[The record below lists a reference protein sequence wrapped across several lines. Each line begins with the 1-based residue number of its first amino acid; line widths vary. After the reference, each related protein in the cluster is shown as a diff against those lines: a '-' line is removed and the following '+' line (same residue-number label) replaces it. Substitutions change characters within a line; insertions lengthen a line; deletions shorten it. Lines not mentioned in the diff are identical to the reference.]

1 MPETKA
7 RRGGRGPG
15 RGRGSD
21 TSLTRIGRFITVE
34 RQGCVA
40 TVTFDR
46 GDGRN
51 PLSRESLQDLTK
63 TARSFDGD
71 LETRAIVLTG
81 AKVFSAGAD
90 LKDPAAARRVN
101 AGLLER
107 RHLLKA
113 GPEMCDAWER
123 VEIPT
128 IAAIEAYCIGGAVS
142 LAVSCDFRIVG
153 KGAHFRLPEIPL
165 GMNMSWHTLP
175 RLVALIGPAR
185 TKKLTIFGERV
196 EAEEA
201 FAWGLADEIVPAG
214 HALKVAQDWASRL
227 AALPP
232 LPVRMSKQSINAAAH
247 ALNYAATFMDRDQFA
262 LTATSED
269 YREAVSA
276 FLEKRAAKFTGR

>member
-1 MPETKA
+1 MPKA
-7 RRGGRGPG
+7 PSPRGAAKATARVGKFV
-15 RGRGSD
+15 S
-21 TSLTRIGRFITVE
+21 IGR
-34 RQGCVA
+34 RDGVA

-51 PLSRESLQDLTK
+51 PLSHELLQDLTK
-63 TARSFDGD
+63 AARSFDGD
-71 LETRAIVLTG
+71 LETRAVIVTG

-90 LKDPAAARRVN
+90 LKDPAAARRAN

-113 GPEMCDAWER
+113 GPEMCAAWEA
-123 VEIPT
+123 VEQPT
-128 IAAIEAYCIGGAVS
+128 IAAIEGYAIGGAVS
-142 LAVSCDFRIVG
+142 LSVSCDFRVVS
-153 KGAHFRLPEIPL
+153 KNAHFRLPEIPL

-196 EAEEA
+196 EANEA
-201 FAWGLADEIVPAG
+201 FSWGLADEIVSPG
-214 HALKVAQDWASRL
+214 QALKVAQAWAERL

-247 ALNYAATFMDRDQFA
+247 ALNYATTFMDRDQFA

-276 FLEKRAAKFTGR
+276 FLEKRKAKFSGR

>member
-1 MPETKA
+1 MPRAAKERVA
-7 RRGGRGPG
+7 GQ
-15 RGRGSD
+15 SV
-21 TSLTRIGRFITVE
+21 TRIGRYITIAKH
-34 RQGCVA
+34 GGIA

-51 PLSRESLQDLTK
+51 PLSRELLQDLAK
-63 TARSFDGD
+63 AARSFDGD
-71 LETRAIVLTG
+71 IETRAIILTG

-90 LKDPAAARRVN
+90 LKDPAGAKRAN

-107 RHLLKA
+107 RYLLKS
-113 GPEMCDAWER
+113 GPEMCDAWEA
-123 VEIPT
+123 VEPPT
-128 IAAIEAYCIGGAVS
+128 IAAIEGYAIGGAVS
-142 LAVSCDFRIVG
+142 LSVSCDFRIVA
-153 KGAHFRLPEIPL
+153 KTAHFRLPEIPL

-196 EAEEA
+196 GADEA
-201 FAWGLADEIVPAG
+201 FAWGLADELAAPG
-214 HALKVAQDWASRL
+214 QALKVARGWAERL

-247 ALNYAATFMDRDQFA
+247 ALNYATTFMDRDQFA

-269 YREAVSA
+269 YREAVAA
-276 FLEKRAAKFTGR
+276 FLEKRKPKFSGR